1 MKIRIR
7 WEKGSLTATLND
19 SATAKAVYDALPVT
33 SVANT
38 WGKEVYFDLAVATRL
53 ANDARQVVDP
63 GTVCYWVEG
72 KSLALPFGPTPV
84 SEGSE
89 CRLVTAVNVL
99 GAVDGDPQALGTV
112 RDGDMITV
120 EALDE

>member
-7 WEKGSLTATLND
+7 WEKGSLEATLNN
-19 SATAKAVYDALPVT
+19 SATAKAVYDALTVT

-38 WGKEVYFDLAVATRL
+38 WGKEVYFDLAVAARL
-53 ANDARQVVDP
+53 AGDARQVVDP

-84 SEGSE
+84 SKGTE
-89 CRLVTAVNVL
+89 CRLVTEVNVL
-99 GAVDGDPQALGTV
+99 GAIDGDPQTLGTV
-112 RDGDMITV
+112 RYGDLITV
-120 EALDE
+120 EAVDG